1 MKIAIIPA
9 RGGSKRIPGKNKRSF
24 AGKPMIAHAIEAA
37 MRAAI
42 FDRIIVSTDDPE
54 IMTIANRFGAET
66 PFVRPAELAD
76 DHTPTV
82 PVIAHAI
89 GGIEAQGETVQA
101 ACCIYP
107 CVPFLQAVDLVR
119 GLQLLESSHADY
131 SFPVARYP
139 SAPQRSIRLDK
150 DGMTSPFFPEFELTR
165 SQDLEPAYFDAGQ
178 FYWGWRA
185 AWLGNTKIHAS
196 GRGLDIPSWRV
207 VDIDTPDDWDRAE
220 LMHRAFLS
228 IAEPAGKVIS
238 GGMPHHDRTAANP
251 ERRTDLTGEFNAV

>member
-9 RGGSKRIPGKNKRSF
+9 RGGSKRIPGKNKRPF
-24 AGKPMIAHAIEAA
+24 AGKPMIVHAIEAA
-37 MRAAI
+37 VRAVV

-54 IMTIANRFGAET
+54 IMAIAKHFGAET

-89 GGIEAQGETVQA
+89 GEVETQGETVEA

-119 GLQLLESSHADY
+119 GLQLLESSRADY
-131 SFPVARYP
+131 SFPVVRYP

-185 AWLGNTKIHAS
+185 AWLGNANIHAS
-196 GRGLDIPSWRV
+196 GCGLDIPSWRV
-207 VDIDTPDDWDRAE
+207 VDIDTPDDWNRAE
-220 LMHRAFLS
+220 LMHRAFRS
-228 IAEPAGKVIS
+228 IAERAGNTIS
-238 GGMPHHDRTAANP
+238 GDMLQPDPTAVNP
-251 ERRTDLTGEFNAV
+251 AQRTDLTGELHAV